1 MWNASFLLAYVGCS
15 IVDDEALCSGLS
27 PDESLSKTQSQTAE
41 RKLLFTVTVFQRLGA
56 ANVTDL

>member
-27 PDESLSKTQSQTAE
+27 PDESLSKTQSADNVQDGG
-41 RKLLFTVTVFQRLGA
+41 RVGRRLRCSVFFTP
-56 ANVTDL
+56 